1 MMDANILRISV
12 MIYLNCKVIQILND
26 MRMVKGSHKC
36 PFCVNRQP
44 LNGFLMTGI
53 RAGSMLSFL

>member
-1 MMDANILRISV
+1 MMAVTILWISV

-26 MRMVKGSHKC
+26 MRMVKGSQKF
-36 PFCVNRQP
+36 PFCVNGLP

-53 RAGSMLSFL
+53 SAGSMLSFL